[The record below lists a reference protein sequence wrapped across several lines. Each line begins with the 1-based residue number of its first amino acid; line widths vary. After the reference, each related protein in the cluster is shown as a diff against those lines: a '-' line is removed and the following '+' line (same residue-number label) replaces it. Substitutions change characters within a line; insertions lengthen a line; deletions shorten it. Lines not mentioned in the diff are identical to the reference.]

1 MKWTRR
7 TATGMG
13 RQSGQGFGDVRQAQ
27 GKEYPAISLPW
38 IGADS
43 GVQIVPS
50 AAAFSVILRFDA
62 ASEAAN
68 THVQRTGHQGITPNK
83 ISN

>member
-43 GVQIVPS
+43 GVHDRAICSRLFGHPS
-50 AAAFSVILRFDA
+50 F
-62 ASEAAN
+62 
-68 THVQRTGHQGITPNK
+68 
-83 ISN
+83 